1 MFSDALPFS
10 SYSVDDI
17 AAAKTFYQDVL
28 GCTVNEDQMG
38 LQLTFSNGHSFFL
51 YEKENH
57 QPATF
62 TVLNFTV
69 ASIDEVVENLVSKG
83 ISMERY
89 DTLPAPLDEKG
100 VLRGKAAGMGPDI
113 AWFKD
118 PADNILSVVE
128 A

>member
-38 LQLTFSNGHSFFL
+38 LQLTFSNGHSVFL
-51 YEKENH
+51 YEKEDH

-62 TVLNFTV
+62 TVLNFSV

-89 DTLPAPLDEKG
+89 DTLSAPLDEKG

-118 PADNILSVVE
+118 PSSNILSVVE